1 MGRHFCVSEG
11 NLYIFTTGGEFLLD
25 LNVFPGELN
34 LFEAEVGWKL
44 SPWIAVA
51 EDVLQRSV
59 DRASIILQLND
70 YSYMQVSSG
79 LLEDYFR
86 AAFLGLT
93 PQAMDLPPLRG
104 SFEPS
109 PGRSAG
115 RQPLSFCSG
124 HQR

>member
-86 AAFLGLT
+86 DGDESHVLLEAEERI
-93 PQAMDLPPLRG
+93 PLVVRV
-104 SFEPS
+104 E
-109 PGRSAG
+109 
-115 RQPLSFCSG
+115 SG
-124 HQR
+124 ES